1 MDYTPGGVREEQC
14 NKAVSALWSID
25 KRLKKIGR
33 NLTLLTLLPIAY
45 TVYTLKNKKGE

>member
-1 MDYTPGGVREEQC
+1 MDYTPNGVREEQC

-33 NLTLLTLLPIAY
+33 SLTLLTLLPIGYA
-45 TVYTLKNKKGE
+45 VYTLAKKKGE